1 MRSERR
7 WLDQRTLRQPSYRLT
22 VLRKCVPLNFRIFH
36 HTVARFFRWYF
47 PPYKTTK
54 TPFPSP
60 FPSLIRFTRWMTK
73 KGELKK
79 NGNGEWKRKRHI
91 YASNRVI
98 LPTPHCHSRHDDGST
113 FGSTRVKKE
122 KVKKE
127 RIFGDVQYS
136 ESRVGDFSR
145 ISYLFSCWPRE
156 SPRESKMST
165 FQKNASDLFLAR
177 PRRLLLPCDL
187 FHRFNLSLSLSFS
200 LYSSHSRLYPRSHI
214 SLCRAISFARFAPT
228 KSRKLWEGM
237 RGGEGKFFARK
248 PRPDSPLPG
257 PRETGRLRWWC
268 SYTVATF
275 GGGKEKIYIS
285 CI

>member
-1 MRSERR
+1 MRPVEF
-7 WLDQRTLRQPSYRLT
+7 P
-22 VLRKCVPLNFRIFH
+22 H
-36 HTVARFFRWYF
+36 F
-47 PPYKTTK
+47 PPHGGPVFSLIFSALQNYK

-60 FPSLIRFTRWMTK
+60 FPSLIRFTRWVTK

-98 LPTPHCHSRHDDGST
+98 PPTPHCHSRHDDGST
-113 FGSTRVKKE
+113 FGSTRIKKE

-145 ISYLFSCWPRE
+145 ISYLFSSHAGRE
-156 SPRESKMST
+156 SRPGNRKCRRFKRTRVTCFSRDQGASSSPVISSIVST
-165 FQKNASDLFLAR
+165 F
-177 PRRLLLPCDL
+177 
-187 FHRFNLSLSLSFS
+187 LSLSRSFS
-200 LYSSHSRLYPRSHI
+200 LYSPHSRLYPRSHI

-237 RGGEGKFFARK
+237 REGEGKFFARK

-257 PRETGRLRWWC
+257 PRETSRLRWWC

>member
-1 MRSERR
+1 MRPVEFPHF
-7 WLDQRTLRQPSYRLT
+7 PSHGGPVFSL
-22 VLRKCVPLNFRIFH
+22 IFS
-36 HTVARFFRWYF
+36 ALQNY
-47 PPYKTTK
+47 K

-60 FPSLIRFTRWMTK
+60 FPSLIRFTRWVTK

-98 LPTPHCHSRHDDGST
+98 PPTPHCHSRHDDGST
-113 FGSTRVKKE
+113 FGSTRIKKE

-187 FHRFNLSLSLSFS
+187 FHRFNLSLSLFHFTLHTVVSILVRTSPFVAQFHLPVSRQLSRENCEKGWGRERGNS
-200 LYSSHSRLYPRSHI
+200 LRGSLVPTRHYLAPERPAGYADDALTPSRL
-214 SLCRAISFARFAPT
+214 L
-228 KSRKLWEGM
+228 E
-237 RGGEGKFFARK
+237 EGKRK
-248 PRPDSPLPG
+248 
-257 PRETGRLRWWC
+257 
-268 SYTVATF
+268 Y
-275 GGGKEKIYIS
+275 IYLAYNLGS
-285 CI
+285 R

>member
-1 MRSERR
+1 MRPVEF
-7 WLDQRTLRQPSYRLT
+7 P
-22 VLRKCVPLNFRIFH
+22 H
-36 HTVARFFRWYF
+36 F
-47 PPYKTTK
+47 PPHGGPVFSLIFSALQNYK

-60 FPSLIRFTRWMTK
+60 FPSLIRFTRWVTK

-98 LPTPHCHSRHDDGST
+98 PPTPHCHSRHDDGST
-113 FGSTRVKKE
+113 FGSTRIKKE

-187 FHRFNLSLSLSFS
+187 FHRFNLSLSLSLS
-200 LYSSHSRLYPRSHI
+200 LFHFTLHTVVSILVRTSPFVAQFHLPVSRQLSRENCEKGWGRERGNSLRGSLVPTRHYLAPERPAGYADDALTPSRL
-214 SLCRAISFARFAPT
+214 L
-228 KSRKLWEGM
+228 E
-237 RGGEGKFFARK
+237 EGKRK
-248 PRPDSPLPG
+248 
-257 PRETGRLRWWC
+257 
-268 SYTVATF
+268 Y
-275 GGGKEKIYIS
+275 IYLAYNLGS
-285 CI
+285 R